1 MESTSRTSPAG
12 VFWSSALPRR
22 WHTTICSPPLG
33 RLVRSPGLMELETC
47 SSRSNRVR
55 SAAAPYEHAPAAETS
70 AEERT
75 WQGRVWG
82 YVPYDF
88 RPPTLAPIRNS
99 FWAPSRP
106 EFCTLRVFGVG
117 WAVNF
122 GRVYAILRSLV
133 RPGDE
138 SCSTAPSYWTASE
151 VLLRLAFLR
160 ISSGV
165 LV

>member
-47 SSRSNRVR
+47 SSRSNRAR

-99 FWAPSRP
+99 FWAPEP
-106 EFCTLRVFGVG
+106 TRV
-117 WAVNF
+117 
-122 GRVYAILRSLV
+122 LH
-133 RPGDE
+133 
-138 SCSTAPSYWTASE
+138 
-151 VLLRLAFLR
+151 
-160 ISSGV
+160 SSGIRRRMGCQFRPR
-165 LV
+165 LRDLE